1 MKLLKRI
8 LVVLIIML
16 LVTPL
21 GYVVINGLPNSG
33 KGKASDIK
41 LGLDLA
47 GGVSIT
53 YQTKEA
59 VTAQELSDIVYKM
72 QQRVSDYDGAQVYA
86 EGDNRVTIEI
96 PGVDNATEVLEELGK
111 PGAIYFMLEYTEDG
125 KTANYKYDKDKQ
137 YYLVAY
143 DDTTDLEC
151 WRHSVIMDLAFTGD
165 FGF

>member
-33 KGKASDIK
+33 KGKAENIK

-53 YQTKEA
+53 YQTKEK

-72 QQRVSDYDGAQVYA
+72 QQRVSDYDGA
-86 EGDNRVTIEI
+86 
-96 PGVDNATEVLEELGK
+96 
-111 PGAIYFMLEYTEDG
+111 GACMEKRLWLCGGQLARYSHER
-125 KTANYKYDKDKQ
+125 A
-137 YYLVAY
+137 V
-143 DDTTDLEC
+143 
-151 WRHSVIMDLAFTGD
+151 SV
-165 FGF
+165 